1 MGDSRGEQVAGFGVA
16 TEIRISRVRRTRAK
30 QHTDLLTITIYC
42 LHVGWPVHG
51 RFIHLYCW

>member
-30 QHTDLLTITIYC
+30 QHTDLLA
-42 LHVGWPVHG
+42 
-51 RFIHLYCW
+51 HLNWKKV